1 MVEIVTS
8 KADDAVMAVTVN
20 KFLAE
25 TASKRCDPYDL
36 FSKLLR
42 IENPGLMGTFH
53 GRCSCPLHLP
63 AAVRGKQ
70 HKGKDA
76 RYAVFA
82 TSESTNFIVSATTEL
97 LGSTRHAQ
105 RLSHA
110 LTRG

>member
-8 KADDAVMAVTVN
+8 RADDAVMAITVN
-20 KFLAE
+20 KFLPE

-53 GRCSCPLHLP
+53 GCCLCPLHLP
-63 AAVRGKQ
+63 AAVQ
-70 HKGKDA
+70 ENSTKGRTHA
-76 RYAVFA
+76 TRYLPP
-82 TSESTNFIVSATTEL
+82 TSQRISSYQLL

-105 RLSHA
+105 RLLRA
-110 LTRG
+110 LTR

>member
-1 MVEIVTS
+1 LNS
-8 KADDAVMAVTVN
+8 GYPDDAVMAVTVN

-76 RYAVFA
+76 R
-82 TSESTNFIVSATTEL
+82 
-97 LGSTRHAQ
+97 
-105 RLSHA
+105 
-110 LTRG
+110 